1 VSFLRYTLRRVA
13 QIVPILVGVG
23 TLTFFLT
30 NAIPGNPVD
39 ILIGPDV
46 SPARREALIVRYGLD
61 EPIYERYV
69 NYMLSAAQ
77 GDLGRSIHYKKPVSD
92 AILDRL
98 PVTMLL
104 VGSAYAFGL
113 GLAIPFGV
121 LSAAN
126 RNEWV
131 DHVSRVVALFGV
143 STPSFWIGL
152 VLIILFAF
160 HLGWLPSSNMVFPW
174 AAPGAVDGAATR
186 LEVLVLSFKHL
197 LLPTIALGTLQMAS
211 VMRIERSSMLETL
224 HSEYVDL
231 ARAYGVP
238 ERTILRRQAF
248 RPAQLPV
255 VTIVGLNLSTALG
268 GSVLIETVFNINGMG
283 LLIITAIQSRDYPL
297 VMGTTL
303 VFAAIFLVGVLIT
316 DLSYAYID
324 PRVSYGEGE

>member
-1 VSFLRYTLRRVA
+1 VSFLRYTVRRIA

-30 NAIPGNPVD
+30 NAIPGDPVD

-46 SPARREALIVRYGLD
+46 SPARRRALTARYGLD
-61 EPIYERYV
+61 QPLWRRYV
-69 NYMLSAAQ
+69 DYMLSAAQ
-77 GDLGRSIHYKKPVSD
+77 GDLGRSIHFKKPVTA
-92 AILDRL
+92 AIMDRL

-104 VGSAYAFGL
+104 VGSAYTFGL
-113 GLAIPFGV
+113 GLAIPIGV

-131 DHVSRVVALFGV
+131 DHLSRIVALFGV

-152 VLIILFAF
+152 LLIIVFAF
-160 HLGWLPSSNMVFPW
+160 HFGWLPSSNMVFPW
-174 AAPGAVDGAATR
+174 APPSAVSGAATR
-186 LEVLVLSFKHL
+186 LDVIVTSAKHL
-197 LLPTIALGTLQMAS
+197 LMPTVALGTLQMAS

-224 HSEYVDL
+224 HSRYVDL

-255 VTIVGLNLSTALG
+255 VTIIGLNLSTALG

-283 LLIITAIQSRDYPL
+283 LLIITGIQARDYPL

-303 VFAAIFLVGVLIT
+303 VFAAIFLIGVLIT